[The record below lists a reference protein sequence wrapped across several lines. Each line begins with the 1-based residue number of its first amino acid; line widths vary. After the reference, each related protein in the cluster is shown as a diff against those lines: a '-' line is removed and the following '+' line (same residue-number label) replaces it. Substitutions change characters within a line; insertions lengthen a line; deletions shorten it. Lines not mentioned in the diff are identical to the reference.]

1 MNASFA
7 DVYYHMHSCAPIIGG
22 RQGLFDGL
30 PHNRVDRSCPTPW
43 PTVDPFS
50 RIPANTAR
58 TRSPRT
64 SRVSCREAAS
74 LEEVLGQ
81 ALGRGIYSV
90 HLEAAI
96 ARQREG
102 AAIGRKDGSRSRHL
116 GSALGPLPTRRD
128 VPRPDDSVS
137 LFCVIVVR
145 PPSGVSPT
153 ATTLAS

>member
-1 MNASFA
+1 L
-7 DVYYHMHSCAPIIGG
+7 V
-22 RQGLFDGL
+22 
-30 PHNRVDRSCPTPW
+30 HNRLERCCPALW

-50 RIPANTAR
+50 GNAANTTQ
-58 TRSPRT
+58 TRFPRT
-64 SRVSCREAAS
+64 SAGSCSEPAS